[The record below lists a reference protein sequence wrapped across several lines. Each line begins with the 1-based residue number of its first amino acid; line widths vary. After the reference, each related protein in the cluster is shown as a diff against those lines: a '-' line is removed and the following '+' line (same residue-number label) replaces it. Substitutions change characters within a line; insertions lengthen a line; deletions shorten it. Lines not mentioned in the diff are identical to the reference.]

1 MTVRSVQR
9 GFSLVELM
17 VALVAGMIVAGAVL
31 AFTVSSVRSNSE
43 FVTSARLMQELRTIS
58 QYLEDE
64 LRRAGYDDDAM
75 GYIASSSATAFS
87 KFSPLLVDTSDA
99 DAHCVIYAYDRSPGT
114 AGQIDLANQ
123 EIRAVRRAEAT
134 IGGATVGVIEV
145 AESSAGSQPTCDGA
159 SPDYSKL
166 PVPCAASGWC
176 AFSDPRTI
184 DITGFSIDVDGAASE
199 SHGLQEVASAGYT
212 PMQIR
217 ELHVTLTG
225 NLANDA
231 DTTRTIVSNIKVR
244 ANCLR
249 AFVGDCSVAPTP

>member
-1 MTVRSVQR
+1 MTSWRKQR

-17 VALVAGMIVAGAVL
+17 VALVAGMVVAGAVL
-31 AFTVSSVRSNSE
+31 AFTVSSVRANSE

-75 GYIASSSATAFS
+75 GYVASSSATTFS

-99 DAHCVIYAYDRSPGT
+99 DANCVIYAYDRSPGT

-123 EIRAVRRAEAT
+123 EIRAVRRSET
-134 IGGATVGVIEV
+134 VINGVSVGVVEV
-145 AESSAGSQPTCDGA
+145 AESSAGSAPTCGGD
-159 SPDYSKL
+159 SPDYSKF

-176 AFSDPRTI
+176 AFSDPRTT
-184 DITGFSIDVDGAASE
+184 DISAFLVDIDGAGNG
-199 SHGLQEVASAGYT
+199 SHGVQEVASSGYT

-217 ELHVTLTG
+217 ELRVTLTG
-225 NLANDA
+225 NLVNDA
-231 DTTRTIVSNIKVR
+231 ETSRTIVSNIKVR

-249 AFVGDCSVAPTP
+249 ALVSDCSLAPTP